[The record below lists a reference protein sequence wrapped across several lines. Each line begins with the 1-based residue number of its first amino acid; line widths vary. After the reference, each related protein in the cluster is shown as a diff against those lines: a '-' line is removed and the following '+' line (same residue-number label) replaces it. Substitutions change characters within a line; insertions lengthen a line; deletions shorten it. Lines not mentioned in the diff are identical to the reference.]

1 MPTGEGWQMDRR
13 RVLVIVAAVI
23 AALGTLLVFL
33 YVRGADN
40 RAAQQ
45 FHAVSVLRAVKQID
59 AGETVSAAQ
68 AAGKIQLGTVT
79 EGQTLPGA
87 LTNLSSISSDVA
99 LTTIYPGEQII
110 ASKFGASASGS
121 ALTIPKGKMAVSVN
135 LTDPARVAG
144 FVNPG
149 DDVAV
154 FMQGSTVGTAGPFSR
169 LLLPKVE
176 VIGVGTTSVVPTTS
190 TDSSGKQTTEQ
201 LPRTLLTL
209 ALDQKEAE
217 KVLFASAN
225 GELALG
231 LLNGGSKTRSDRG
244 VSGSNLFQ

>member
-1 MPTGEGWQMDRR
+1 
-13 RVLVIVAAVI
+13 VAAVI
-23 AALGTLLVFL
+23 AALGTALVFL

-40 RAAQQ
+40 RAEAQ
-45 FHAVSVLRAVKQID
+45 FHAVKVLRAVKQID
-59 AGETVSAAQ
+59 PGETVAAAQ
-68 AAGKIQLGTVT
+68 AAGKIELGSVT
-79 EGQTLPGA
+79 EGQRLPNA
-87 LTNLSSISSDVA
+87 LTDLNGITTQVA

-110 ASKFGASASGS
+110 SSKFGTTSSGTS
-121 ALTIPKGKMAVSVN
+121 LTIPKGKMAVSVN

-154 FMQGSTVGTAGPFSR
+154 FMQGSGVGNNAGTFAR

-176 VIGVGTTSVVPTTS
+176 VIGVGTTTVVSTTT
-190 TDSSGKQTTEQ
+190 TDSTGAKTTEQ

-209 ALDQKEAE
+209 ALDQKDAE
-217 KVLFASAN
+217 RVMFASGN

-231 LLNGGSKTRSDRG
+231 LLNSDSSVALDRG
-244 VSGSNLFQ
+244 VTGQNLFG